1 MIPVILLILKIFL
14 IYMIIIYTL
23 SFIITPRKIP
33 EKIPKDMKIAI
44 KRINKKNLNNLQFL
58 KKAFELVNKRYS
70 SIPRG
75 FITYPLRIFDKNLGS
90 IWRKTGFQPCDN
102 QSYVLKV
109 MLIKSKR
116 FKENDIKIIFNTYFI
131 FWPHQYLKIK
141 AGNKWYDVDLWG
153 IDRKIKFGGHFG
165 I

>member
-1 MIPVILLILKIFL
+1 MISALLFIFKIFL
-14 IYMIIIYTL
+14 AYMIIVYAV

-33 EKIPKDMKIAI
+33 EKIPRDMQIAI
-44 KRINKKNLNNLQFL
+44 KKINKKNLSDLQFL
-58 KKAFELVNKRYS
+58 KKAFELVNKRYT
-70 SIPRG
+70 SIPMG
-75 FITYPLRIFDKNLGS
+75 FITYPFRLFDKNINS

-109 MLIKSKR
+109 LLIKSKR
-116 FKENDIKIIFNTYFI
+116 FNEKDIKIIFNTYYV